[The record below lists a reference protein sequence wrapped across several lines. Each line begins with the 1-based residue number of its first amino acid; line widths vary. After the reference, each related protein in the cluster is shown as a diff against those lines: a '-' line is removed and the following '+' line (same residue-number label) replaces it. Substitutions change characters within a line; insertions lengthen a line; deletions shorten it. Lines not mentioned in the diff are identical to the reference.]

1 MATFVCFNR
10 KKDVN
15 VTELPIEESTSTNLP
30 GAAMHGA
37 ELVGVSFDDSP
48 IKIVEA
54 INSFIASPPKRRW
67 FQRVDNWARAVPIGA
82 VWGMQMQRQF
92 GWEWINMI
100 QHDHDDLNVVAMFDM
115 ERTVGIYPFHYVYGC
130 FENKVYPTV
139 LLAFNM
145 LVAGKIPKFD
155 RRSYENL
162 MDGVQ
167 HIVPPR

>member
-1 MATFVCFNR
+1 M
-10 KKDVN
+10 D
-15 VTELPIEESTSTNLP
+15 VTECPLREKTSANLP

-37 ELVGVSFDDSP
+37 EIVGVSIDEAP
-48 IKIVEA
+48 IRIVEA
-54 INSFIASPPKRRW
+54 INSFIAEPPKKKW
-67 FQRVDNWARAVPIGA
+67 FQRIDNWQERAVPIGA
-82 VWGMQMQRQF
+82 LWGTQMQRQF
-92 GWEWINMI
+92 GWEWINLI